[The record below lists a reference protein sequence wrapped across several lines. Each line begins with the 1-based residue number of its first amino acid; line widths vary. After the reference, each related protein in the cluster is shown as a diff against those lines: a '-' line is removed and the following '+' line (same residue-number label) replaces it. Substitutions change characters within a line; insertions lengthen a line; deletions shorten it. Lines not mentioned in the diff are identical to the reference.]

1 MFREKIKRMEGKG
14 IKFDICVKKKK
25 IGKEIEIEDMEKE
38 IWLIVENWG
47 EKEIKEGEI
56 EGWREGMDEI

>member
-38 IWLIVENWG
+38 I
-47 EKEIKEGEI
+47 
-56 EGWREGMDEI
+56 